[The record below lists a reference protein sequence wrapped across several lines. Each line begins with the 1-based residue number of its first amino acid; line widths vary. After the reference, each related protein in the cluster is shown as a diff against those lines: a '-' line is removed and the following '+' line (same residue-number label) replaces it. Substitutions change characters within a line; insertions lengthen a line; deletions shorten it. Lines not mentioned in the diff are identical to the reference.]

1 MSTRAPVMA
10 ALLCAVC
17 VLCSCSIEKEDQER
31 ISADT
36 PLIAQSSEDP
46 LVENFRDRA
55 RQCVL
60 GKTALAPLLL
70 TDYQQSMAEPKD
82 SDLKDR
88 GYLRYQTQELSLMMR
103 KCLRKSDLETGGA
116 LLADS
121 IPDASVC
128 ARISRDF
135 YAMGKNA
142 EGAYWMRLVINLLGE
157 MNGYEQ
163 AGEIFV
169 QRPQTRDIGARMLS
183 ASALMGNRE
192 ARARLLDIVSGN

>member
-36 PLIAQSSEDP
+36 PSTTQRSEDP

-60 GKTALAPLLL
+60 GKTTLAPLLL
-70 TDYQQSMAEPKD
+70 TDYQQSMDTPKD
-82 SDLKDR
+82 PDDT
-88 GYLRYQTQELSLMMR
+88 GYLRYQTQELTLMMR

-116 LLADS
+116 LLPDS
-121 IPDASVC
+121 IPDSAVC

-135 YAMGKNA
+135 YAMGRNS

-169 QRPQTRDIGARMLS
+169 QRPQTRDIGAWMLS